1 MAGALIVTAEI
12 GGEDRA
18 WLDRLR
24 RAHYPAERNLVPA
37 HLTMFHALPPS
48 SESEVRSALSRL
60 GLERPPIASIDGLL
74 NLGGGVAFRIVSPDL
89 ESIRRD
95 LSADFRG
102 LLSAQDAGGWRP
114 HVTIQNKVTPKIAR
128 ELLGELRQN
137 FRKRPVVIRGLGLHR
152 YLDGP
157 WEEIATYAF
166 RGR

>member
-1 MAGALIVTAEI
+1 
-12 GGEDRA
+12 
-18 WLDRLR
+18 
-24 RAHYPAERNLVPA
+24 
-37 HLTMFHALPPS
+37 
-48 SESEVRSALSRL
+48 
-60 GLERPPIASIDGLL
+60 
-74 NLGGGVAFRIVSPDL
+74 VAFRIVSPDL
-89 ESIRRD
+89 ESMRRD

-128 ELLGELRQN
+128 ELLAELEQS

-166 RGR
+166 RRR